1 MTDYRFGYIGCPRFV
16 NAGLVNENVKEYVEM
31 APLTFV
37 TSHLINSFSCSFQ
50 PWALLTSRI
59 K

>member
-37 TSHLINSFSCSFQ
+37 TSHLINSFR
-50 PWALLTSRI
+50 WLKWNAKNLLVSPN
-59 K
+59 